1 MKILV
6 TILAL
11 LVVAAPSFASETL
24 SDQNIGLPVSV
35 QEVTMHLL
43 GENLLVMGKVF
54 PSRDTKISSQY
65 AGRIMRL
72 KKSLGSYVK
81 RNETI
86 AEIRKKE
93 AEVLHKTHPLSDLKI
108 VSPVSGY
115 ISEIYTSPGEIIAA
129 GQPVLRIVATENP
142 HISLSVPG
150 EFLHRIKKGL
160 SLSIT
165 KNSKVFGSKIS
176 RVIPVTDPD
185 SGTFQVLA
193 PLKDSAFY
201 PGEVCPVT
209 LHLREKTVLAIPRS
223 AIITRDGQQIVFVV
237 VDGKAQKRLVVT
249 GIRTDELI
257 EIKEGLKAGEQV
269 VSIGNYQLSDGVA
282 VRVGH

>member
-6 TILAL
+6 TILVL

-43 GENLLVMGKVF
+43 GENLLLMGKVF

-150 EFLHRIKKGL
+150 EFLNRIKKGL

-193 PLKDSAFY
+193 PLKDSTFY
-201 PGEVCPVT
+201 PGEVCLAT
-209 LHLREKTVLAIPRS
+209 LHLGKKTVIAIPRS
-223 AIITRDGQQIVFVV
+223 AITTRDGQQIVFVV
-237 VDGKAQKRLVVT
+237 VNGKAQKRLVVT

-257 EIKEGLKAGEQV
+257 EIKEGLKVGEQAV
-269 VSIGNYQLSDGVA
+269 IIGNYQLSDGVE
-282 VRVGH
+282 VRVIP